1 MHFRLII
8 RMDRL
13 LIFLYLMINV
23 AEVTLGNIDPIAL
36 GDLVLVAA
44 GDSVVIRLKGYDKSA
59 RNVSIVRS

>member
-13 LIFLYLMINV
+13 LIFLYVMINL
-23 AEVTLGNIDPIAL
+23 AEVTLGNRDPIAL